1 MDFVF
6 HLNSSSP
13 IALHGQLYS
22 ELRLGILT
30 GRFEAGARLP
40 GSRHLADFLGISR
53 MTVNECYERL
63 ASEGYLETRSRS
75 GTFVCQS
82 LPDLSFSPAASRINE
97 PRLQS
102 HYLPRLSRFG
112 NAVNTPLRPPDS
124 SGTIRLNMHGPDV
137 VNFPVNIWSQ
147 LQSRR
152 MKSGS
157 SEILDYTQHFAG
169 DIQLRHAV
177 TGYLR
182 KSRALICDPDQVIIV
197 SGSQQAIYL
206 TSRLLLNEGDVVAME
221 SPGYRLAGKVFSSQG
236 AAILPIPV
244 DTHGMKV
251 SELKK
256 HGARAKLVYVTPSH
270 QYPTGVS
277 LSRDRRMELLAWAC
291 KSQALI
297 LEDDYDSEFRYSGRP
312 LSSLQG
318 MVDNAPVLYTG
329 TFSKLLFP
337 SLRLGYVVVPR
348 SLKDAFISAKLL
360 SDFQCPSLEQAVLAD
375 FICERHLE
383 PYIRRMR
390 TIYAGRRRL
399 LVNALT
405 THFGSR
411 VKISG
416 DDAGMYILAEF
427 KTHLS
432 QSEARDRA
440 LRHGVSLEQLYWP
453 GDAPPPRPGRV
464 NFVCAFAGRSDAEI
478 PLVAERLS
486 SALL

>member
-6 HLNSSSP
+6 HLNASSP
-13 IALHGQLYS
+13 VALYRQLYS

-63 ASEGYLETRSRS
+63 ASEGYLETRPRS

-82 LPDLSFSPAASRINE
+82 LPDLSFSPAAICIHE
-97 PRLQS
+97 HAVQS
-102 HYLPRLSRFG
+102 DFQPRLSRFG
-112 NAVNTPLRPPDS
+112 DAVNAPLRQPDS
-124 SGTIRLNMHGPDV
+124 PGVIRLNMHGPDV

-152 MKSGS
+152 MKSGR
-157 SEILDYTQHFAG
+157 SELLDYTQHFAG
-169 DIQLRHAV
+169 DIELRHAI

-182 KSRALICDPDQVIIV
+182 KSRAIRCDPDQVIIV

-206 TSRLLLNEGDVVAME
+206 ASRLLLNEGDVVAME
-221 SPGYRLAGKVFSSQG
+221 SPGYRLAGRVFSSQG

-244 DTHGMKV
+244 DAHGMRV
-251 SELKK
+251 SELKR
-256 HGARAKLVYVTPSH
+256 HGARPKLVYVTPSH

-277 LSRDRRMELLAWAC
+277 LSRERRMELLAWAR
-291 KSQALI
+291 KSHALI

-312 LSSLQG
+312 LPSLQG
-318 MVDNAPVLYTG
+318 MVDDAPVLYTG

-348 SLKDAFISAKLL
+348 ALKDAFISAKLL
-360 SDFQCPSLEQAVLAD
+360 SDFQCPSFEQAVLAD
-375 FICERHLE
+375 FLDERHLE

-390 TIYAGRRRL
+390 TIYCRRRRL
-399 LVNALT
+399 FVNALA

-416 DDAGMYILAEF
+416 DDAGMYVLAEF
-427 KTHLS
+427 KTRLS
-432 QSEARDRA
+432 QSEAHDRA
-440 LRHGVSLEQLYWP
+440 FQRGVSLEQLYWP
-453 GDAPPPRPGRV
+453 GDAPSARPGRV
-464 NFVCAFAGRSDAEI
+464 SFVCAFAGRSDAEI
-478 PLVAERLS
+478 PLAAERLA